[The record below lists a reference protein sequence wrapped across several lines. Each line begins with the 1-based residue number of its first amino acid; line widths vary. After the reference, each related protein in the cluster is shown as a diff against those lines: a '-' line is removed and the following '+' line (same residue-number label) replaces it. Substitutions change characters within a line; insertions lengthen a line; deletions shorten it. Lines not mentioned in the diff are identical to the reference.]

1 MYRALSKT
9 INEVVR
15 FTNQHRIE
23 ASFNI
28 HQVGDL
34 RSDGDETSARW
45 KTFEKNP
52 GVYVIFDVSDRQV
65 HYIGMSEQDIGT
77 RLYSWLFKEN
87 KVNNVLLS
95 TDIILTIN
103 LNEESYMSPA
113 LESFLIGHLGPS
125 LNIRNIRSKEER

>member
-1 MYRALSKT
+1 
-9 INEVVR
+9 
-15 FTNQHRIE
+15 
-23 ASFNI
+23 
-28 HQVGDL
+28 
-34 RSDGDETSARW
+34 
-45 KTFEKNP
+45 
-52 GVYVIFDVSDRQV
+52 
-65 HYIGMSEQDIGT
+65 
-77 RLYSWLFKEN
+77 LFKEN